1 MQGMCHYAEV
11 LKRNLV
17 HDKQPPGHA
26 ASPDEPATS
35 KSSSPLQNTPPKP
48 YKPKNKVTVTCQKKN
63 RPVVKNSTSDLT
75 PLWNCQTYLQVKNSS
90 VAPVFENW
98 RDSLKSNIPTG

>member
-26 ASPDEPATS
+26 ASPEEPATS
-35 KSSSPLQNTPPKP
+35 KSSSPLQHTPPKPKP
-48 YKPKNKVTVTCQKKN
+48 YKPKNKVT
-63 RPVVKNSTSDLT
+63 
-75 PLWNCQTYLQVKNSS
+75 
-90 VAPVFENW
+90 
-98 RDSLKSNIPTG
+98 